1 MKIFTV
7 LAGIILLP
15 IALIVL
21 GVLFCEANKYYWDR
35 KIEGWCENDTYE
47 IFERIS
53 ITKEEA
59 ETMRKDSGYLSV
71 RTNGFEVNGEVYT
84 VESEKEVIRNKNPKV
99 YKNIYAIFRDKDKT
113 VVSKIY
119 SYSRVG
125 GDFPTILG
133 HSTSYGCPSSE
144 ERKERGDLIYRVVGG
159 AL

>member
-1 MKIFTV
+1 
-7 LAGIILLP
+7 
-15 IALIVL
+15 
-21 GVLFCEANKYYWDR
+21 
-35 KIEGWCENDTYE
+35 
-47 IFERIS
+47 
-53 ITKEEA
+53 
-59 ETMRKDSGYLSV
+59 MRKDSGYLSV